1 MEKRIEDL
9 KKGDIIKGIYAN
21 LQVISNNKGLLY
33 LYNEL
38 TQIFFEADYKK
49 YIKNGAK
56 MEVINRNSQKN
67 Y

>member
-1 MEKRIEDL
+1 MEKKIEDL
-9 KKGDIIKGIYAN
+9 KKGDIVKGIYAN

-49 YIKNGAK
+49 HIKNGAK
-56 MEVINRNSQKN
+56 VEVIR
-67 Y
+67 